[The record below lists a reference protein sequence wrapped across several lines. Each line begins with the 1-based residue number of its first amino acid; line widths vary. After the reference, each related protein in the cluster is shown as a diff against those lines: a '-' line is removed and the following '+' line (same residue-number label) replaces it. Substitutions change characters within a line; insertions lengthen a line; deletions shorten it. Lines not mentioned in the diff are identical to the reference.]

1 MTGHTP
7 GGGGRGGAS
16 LGRESVRVLRDL
28 LAVIDAQ
35 TAARYAEH
43 GAGQL
48 RPRFTAAMIAL
59 SRAGPMTVR
68 ELAHQIEVTHSAA
81 SQSVAAMRAQDLVW
95 STAGTDA
102 RTQVVTLTG
111 RGRELVPFLE
121 AERSA
126 AEDVWARLD
135 AELVCPIADVV
146 SDLSAALDRRSFLQR
161 LREHDDDLAAD
172 APKT

>member
-1 MTGHTP
+1 MTSQTP
-7 GGGGRGGAS
+7 SGEGRAGGS
-16 LGRESVRVLRDL
+16 LGRESLRVLRDL

-35 TAARYAEH
+35 TAARYAKH
-43 GAGQL
+43 GAEQL

-68 ELAHQIEVTHSAA
+68 ELAQQVEVTHSAA

-95 STAGTDA
+95 SVAGTDA

-121 AERSA
+121 AERNA
-126 AEDVWARLD
+126 AEDVWASLD

-146 SDLSAALDRRSFLQR
+146 TDLSAALERRSFLQR
-161 LREHDDDLAAD
+161 LREHDDDLAAG
-172 APKT
+172 APST